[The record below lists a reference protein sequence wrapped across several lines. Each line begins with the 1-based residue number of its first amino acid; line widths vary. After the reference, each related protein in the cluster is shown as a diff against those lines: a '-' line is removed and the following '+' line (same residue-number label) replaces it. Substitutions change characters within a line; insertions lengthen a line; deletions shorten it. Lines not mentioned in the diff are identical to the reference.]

1 MLMVRFFVFSLVLA
15 FFFNPLFAQVS
26 VSTTIDSSLG
36 NNLDEVIIQGN
47 RIQIPFSKENSNL
60 IVLDK
65 SLIASLP
72 VASVPE
78 LLSFV
83 AGIDVRQ
90 RGPFGTQADIRID
103 GGTFDQSLLL
113 INGMKMTD
121 PQTGHNL
128 MNLPVSLNAIERIEI
143 LKGAA
148 ARKYGVNAL
157 NGAINIITTEAKA
170 TGLAAQIYSGSSF
183 EKDTS
188 NQQLYGNL
196 GIELQA
202 NIAGARTQQQL
213 ALSHSQSS
221 GYRYNT
227 AFKNDKILYQ
237 NKLKLGASRSLDFLA
252 GYVNNDFGAN
262 GFYAAP
268 GDKESKENVQT
279 FVAGAKAYLPINQV
293 WTIRP
298 QLSYRYNKDHYV
310 FIRQKPEVYE
320 NVHETNVW
328 DLELNNTLHTIIG
341 TFGLGLE
348 ARQELINSNSLGKA
362 DRMNYGLYGEY
373 SFDKVSNLLV
383 NIGAY
388 ANYNS
393 VFGWELLPGL
403 DAGYNL
409 GTHYRIFLNAGTG
422 QRLPTYTDLYYKG
435 PSNIGNSQLR
445 PEQARYVESGL
456 KYQQAGVQAS
466 LSYFN
471 RRTTAFIDWVKNDIA
486 EPWQPQNFGMLK
498 TQGLSLAADYN
509 LARNTEALF
518 CWRAGLT
525 YTYLQ
530 AKKEQDEHSGKI
542 SQYALDNLRNQL
554 IGRLSVVIKKKFQ
567 IGVDAKLQQRFNYDH
582 FILLDARIAAH
593 FKAVDLFANC
603 TNLSNVQYQEA
614 GGVPMLGTWLSLG
627 LKWDWSKLGE
637 RR

>member
-1 MLMVRFFVFSLVLA
+1 MFRFFLVGLVFALFS
-15 FFFNPLFAQVS
+15 NPLFAQVS

-36 NNLDEVIIQGN
+36 NNLEEVIIQGN
-47 RIQIPFSKENSNL
+47 RIQMPFSKENSNL

-328 DLELNNTLHTIIG
+328 DLELNNTLHTTIG
-341 TFGLGLE
+341 TFGIGLE

-373 SFDKVSNLLV
+373 SFNKVSNLLV

-456 KYQQAGVQAS
+456 KYQHAGVQAS

-530 AKKEQDEHSGKI
+530 AKREQDEHSGKI

-582 FILLDARIAAH
+582 FILLDARIVAH